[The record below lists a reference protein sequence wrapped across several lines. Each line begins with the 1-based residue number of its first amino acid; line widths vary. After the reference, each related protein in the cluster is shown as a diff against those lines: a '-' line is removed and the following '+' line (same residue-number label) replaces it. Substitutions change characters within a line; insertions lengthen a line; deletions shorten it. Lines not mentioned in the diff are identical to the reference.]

1 MERDSLAQALKGAG
15 HEPIQLTEMQG
26 SSLLVLPYGARALGL
41 FPTHGS
47 NLFWV
52 HPCLR
57 EAKSATEF
65 FNTSGWRNTG
75 GDRTWVSPERDLHVR
90 NLQDPWNS
98 YEVTP
103 SVDPGTYTVIVKDNE
118 VRLITDGKIRHHR
131 LGRDCGIHLEKAFRL
146 IPNPLR
152 YECDAADLLQVV
164 SYAGFEQI
172 VSLTYSDVDSG
183 FRPVLSIW
191 DAINLPAPGHI
202 FIPTVDKVR
211 PKDFFEPTGPSHL
224 QCFEG
229 GVGFLFDGRERHK
242 IAIRAIDL
250 PAGRAAYF
258 RKLTEDAY
266 TIVIR
271 NFFIDPSAE
280 YVDTP
285 WDDPADRGYALECHN
300 DGGANGPYG
309 ELEYHTPAMGS
320 GTGRTECFDRA
331 QLYGYL
337 GSKKDIVRIMSAF
350 FGRAVVER
358 FLATISL

>member
-1 MERDSLAQALKGAG
+1 M
-15 HEPIQLTEMQG
+15 TE
-26 SSLLVLPYGARALGL
+26 
-41 FPTHGS
+41 
-47 NLFWV
+47 
-52 HPCLR
+52 LR
-57 EAKSATEF
+57 
-65 FNTSGWRNTG
+65 
-75 GDRTWVSPERDLHVR
+75 VSPERDLHVR

-103 SVDPGTYTVIVKDNE
+103 SVDPGNYRVVLKDNE

-172 VSLTYSDVDSG
+172 VSLTYSDADSG

-242 IAIRAIDL
+242 IAIRAMDL

-285 WDDPADRGYALECHN
+285 WDDPTNRGIHSNAITTVEQMGRMESADPTRQRWEAE
-300 DGGANGPYG
+300 PG
-309 ELEYHTPAMGS
+309 EPSVSTARSYTVTWVQKE
-320 GTGRTECFDRA
+320 
-331 QLYGYL
+331 
-337 GSKKDIVRIMSAF
+337 DILRIMSAF
-350 FGRAVVER
+350 FGRAVVGR
-358 FLATISL
+358 FLQTISL